1 MDNQQGPTR
10 AVSPV
15 IGTVLMVAIIVVL
28 ATVGGAMFLRFD
40 AETDP
45 QPNVVLESNTT
56 DTPAH
61 ALVHGG
67 GESIEGERLELKGAV
82 PADDPAGKTLQVDDE
97 ITFYPTSEEV
107 TVVWYGDNEESY
119 SLTTVEAEQVV
130 PEPDES
136 CAWVEDETVNG
147 TESITIDNVV
157 VNCDVETEKQVAIQN
172 GGVVIGETFSDQKDL
187 DADEAQVHGDV
198 TVEKVLNLQ
207 DGQIT
212 GSATSNL
219 EDVKIGNGSVDGSIE
234 AEKVAEVTRSSTVGG
249 DMESH
254 TSDTKVLDGSLVEGS
269 VTASATVK
277 VENSTIEG
285 DVYADPSDL
294 DCTNATINGE
304 SCGSYTP
311 EDPSNW

>member
-1 MDNQQGPTR
+1 MGNQPGATR

-15 IGTVLMVAIIVVL
+15 VGTILMVAIIVVL
-28 ATVGGAMFLRFD
+28 ATVGGAMFLSFD

-45 QPNVVLESNTT
+45 QPNVVLESNAT

-67 GESIEGERLELKGAV
+67 GETIEGERLEFKGAV

-130 PEPDES
+130 PEPDEG
-136 CAWVEDETVNG
+136 CDWVEDETVNG